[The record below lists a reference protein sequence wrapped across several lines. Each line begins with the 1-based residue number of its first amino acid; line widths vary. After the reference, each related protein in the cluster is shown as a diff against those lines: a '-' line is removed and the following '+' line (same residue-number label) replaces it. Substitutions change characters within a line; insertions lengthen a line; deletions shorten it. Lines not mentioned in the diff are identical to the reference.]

1 VGLDHRHRLV
11 LEAVEPV
18 LLMLD
23 RLRNEDGMT
32 LPEMLIAIIIA
43 LVVSFAAFTLI
54 EVVMRRT
61 AETQGRVEA
70 SQKGRAAM
78 DTMTRQLRSQ
88 VCLATNVP
96 PMAAA
101 QDNTMS
107 FYVDLNDPSTNA
119 QPELHTLTY
128 DPAARTIVERDFV
141 GTGTAPSITYPTT
154 PTRVRTLAEN
164 VVLQGTTP
172 MFRYYAYNAPAAG
185 VTPRPDTL
193 LSTPL
198 SATNLGLVARIE
210 LSFRTLVP
218 RSTSNRGSIVLQDQ
232 VYVRAAD
239 PNDPAPTPTCA

>member
-1 VGLDHRHRLV
+1 V
-11 LEAVEPV
+11 
-18 LLMLD
+18 
-23 RLRNEDGMT
+23 
-32 LPEMLIAIIIA
+32 IA
-43 LVVSFAAFTLI
+43 LVVSLAAFSLI

-101 QDNTMS
+101 SDNSVS
-107 FYVDLNDPSTNA
+107 FYTDLTDPAAKKN
-119 QPELHTLTY
+119 PELHTITY
-128 DPAARTIVERDFV
+128 DPAKRTLVEQDFV
-141 GTGTAPSITYPTT
+141 GSGTAPSITYPST
-154 PTRVRTLAEN
+154 PSRIRTLAEN
-164 VVLQGTTP
+164 VVPQGSTP
-172 MFRYYAYNAPAAG
+172 LFRFYAYNAATP
-185 VTPRPDTL
+185 PRPDTP

-198 SATNLGLVARIE
+198 SAANLGLVARIE
-210 LSFRTLVP
+210 LSFRTLAP
-218 RSTSNRGSIVLQDQ
+218 KSTTTRGSIVLEDQ

>member
-1 VGLDHRHRLV
+1 
-11 LEAVEPV
+11 
-18 LLMLD
+18 MLA

-32 LPEMLIAIIIA
+32 LPEMLIAISIA

-101 QDNTMS
+101 ADNSVS
-107 FYVDLNDPSTNA
+107 FYTDLTDPAANA
-119 QPELHTLTY
+119 NPELHTITY
-128 DPAARTIVERDFV
+128 DPTLRTIVERDFV
-141 GTGTAPSITYPTT
+141 ASSGTPPAVTYPTT
-154 PTRVRTLAEN
+154 PTRTRTLAEN
-164 VVLQGTTP
+164 VVLQGSTP
-172 MFRYYAYNAPAAG
+172 LFRFYAYNAPSPG

-193 LSTPL
+193 LTTPL

-210 LSFRTLVP
+210 ISFRTLIP
-218 RSTSNRGSIVLQDQ
+218 RATSNRGSIVLQDQ